1 MISDMHI
8 STDSEPQSNK
18 LYTFP
23 LSPFCRKLRQ
33 VLCEKKIP
41 VEVVEEKYWEKR
53 GDFMRMSPAGRV
65 PVLRY
70 GGRVLS
76 ESHPICEYLETL
88 HPEPPLIPE
97 DPEDIYEMRR
107 LVNWFDEKFYREVT
121 SKLVNERV
129 LKRLRGNG
137 FPEAQIIAA
146 ALRNLRFHLDYM
158 HHLLNRRRWLAGD
171 RMSLADFAASSQLS
185 CLDFIGD
192 IDWTRSSNIKN
203 WYSTM
208 KSRPAFRPLL
218 TEEIP
223 GYVQPEHY
231 SDLDF

>member
-1 MISDMHI
+1 MNGPS
-8 STDSEPQSNK
+8 STNK
-18 LYTFP
+18 LYAFP
-23 LSPFCRKLRQ
+23 LCPFCRKLRQ
-33 VLCEKKIP
+33 VLSEKKIA

-53 GDFMRMSPAGRV
+53 GDFLRLSPAGRV

-70 GGRVLS
+70 GGQTLS
-76 ESHPICEYLETL
+76 ESQPICEYLEAL
-88 HPEPPLIPE
+88 HPEPPLVPD
-97 DPEDIYEMRR
+97 DPAELFEMRR
-107 LVNWFDEKFYREVT
+107 LVNWFDEKFHREVT

-137 FPEAQIIAA
+137 PPEAQAISS

-158 HHLLNRRRWLAGD
+158 NHLLSRRRWLAGD
-171 RMSLADFAASSQLS
+171 RMSLADFAAASHVS
-185 CLDFIGD
+185 CIDFLND
-192 IDWTRSSNIKN
+192 IDWTRSANIKN

-223 GYVQPEHY
+223 GHIQPPHY
-231 SDLDF
+231 ADLDF